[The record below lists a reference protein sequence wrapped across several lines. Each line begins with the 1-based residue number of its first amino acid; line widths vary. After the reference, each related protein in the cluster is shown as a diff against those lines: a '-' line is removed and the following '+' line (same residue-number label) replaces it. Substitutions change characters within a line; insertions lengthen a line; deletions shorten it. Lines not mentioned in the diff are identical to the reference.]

1 MQRKY
6 NRKQV
11 SKSKSIPA
19 PVKGLN
25 ARDAIANMDPT
36 YALSLDNYFCTP
48 TTVDVRNG
56 SNTWATGLG
65 AWVETVMHYTSA
77 TAAKQYGIAGGKIY
91 ETTSGGAVG
100 AAKVSGL
107 TNSRFQW
114 VNFDTPG
121 NWYLVAVNGA
131 DSCQIFNGTA
141 WQAVNTGTSP
151 LAITGIDSTN
161 FIHVNTWQNR
171 LYFTQKN
178 SLSVWYLGVN
188 SIQGAATEFPL
199 NSIFTKG
206 GYLMGMLTWTVDNT
220 AGVQDFAVF
229 VTSEGE
235 VAVYQ
240 GYDPS
245 FAGTFTLVG
254 KFFMGRP
261 IGRRFFEK
269 MGSDQVIVCADG
281 IALLSKELT
290 TDRQL
295 SATLSFNILNLINND
310 AAAYN
315 ANFGWQ
321 AVYHPIGTKLV
332 VNVPA
337 MENSS
342 QYQYVMN
349 TITGAWTSWGKLSS
363 PLNAACW
370 DIWQDKIY
378 YGGDGVVVQA
388 DMSTNLNDNGT
399 AILTDM
405 KPAFSYFDDLGV
417 EKEFKMARP
426 IFLSTD
432 PITPTYTLCIDYDDA
447 VPPPPSVATG
457 TGTPWDTSPW
467 DTSPWGSSGFQ
478 VNKEWLTIGGLG
490 YAASFRMATLTNGVG
505 VSLQSIDYVYEIGGI
520 L

>member
-11 SKSKSIPA
+11 SQSKSIPA
-19 PVKGLN
+19 PTKGLN
-25 ARDAIANMDPT
+25 ARDAVADMDPT

-56 SNTWATGLG
+56 QTNWATGLA
-65 AWVETVMHYTSA
+65 AWVETVLHYTSA
-77 TAAKQYGIAGGKIY
+77 TGTKQFGIAGGKIFD
-91 ETTSGGAVG
+91 TTSGGAVG
-100 AAKVSGL
+100 SALVSGL

-121 NWYLVAVNGA
+121 NWYAVAVNGA
-131 DSCQIFNGTA
+131 DGAQIYNGSA
-141 WQAVNTGTSP
+141 WQTVTQISTP
-151 LAITGIDSTN
+151 LAITGIDPSN
-161 FIHVNTWQNR
+161 FIHVNAFQNR
-171 LYFTQKN
+171 LYFTAKN

-199 NSIFTKG
+199 ASIFTKG

-240 GYDPS
+240 GYDPD
-245 FAGTFTLVG
+245 FAATFTLVG
-254 KFFMGRP
+254 KFVMGRP

-269 MGSDQVIVCADG
+269 MGSDNVLVCADG

-295 SATLSFNILNLINND
+295 SATLSYNILNLINND
-310 AAAYN
+310 VASYA

-321 AVYHPIGTKLV
+321 AVYYPIGNKLV
-332 VNVPA
+332 INVPA

-342 QYQYVMN
+342 QYQYIMN
-349 TITGAWTSWGKLSS
+349 TITGAWATWGKLSS

-370 DIWQDKIY
+370 DVWEDEIY
-378 YGGDGVVVQA
+378 YGGNGVIVKG
-388 DMSTNLNDNGT
+388 DDNTNLSDNGV

-405 KPAFSYFDDLGV
+405 KPAFSYFDDLGS

-432 PITPTYTLCIDYDDA
+432 PITPSYVLNVDYED
-447 VPPPPSVATG
+447 VPAPPPSVATG

-467 DTSPWGSSGFQ
+467 DTSAWGSSGFQ
-478 VNKEWLTIGGLG
+478 VNKEWLTVGGLG

-505 VSLQSIDYVYEIGGI
+505 VSLQSIDYVYEKGGI

>member
-11 SKSKSIPA
+11 SQSKSIPA

-25 ARDAIANMDPT
+25 ARDAVADMDPT

-56 SNTWATGLG
+56 QTTWATGLG
-65 AWVETVMHYTSA
+65 GWVETVMHYTSGTA
-77 TAAKQYGIAGGKIY
+77 TKQYGAANGKIF

-107 TNSRFQW
+107 TSNRWQW

-131 DSCQIFNGTA
+131 DSMEIFDGTN
-141 WQAVNTGTSP
+141 WQAITAISTP
-151 LAITGIDSTN
+151 LAITGVTTSQLV
-161 FIHVNTWQNR
+161 HVNAFQNR

-178 SLSVWYLGVN
+178 TLSVWYLGVN

-206 GYLMGMLTWTVDNT
+206 GSLMGMLTWTVDNT
-220 AGVQDFAVF
+220 AGVQEFAVF
-229 VTSEGE
+229 VTTEGE

-240 GYDPS
+240 GYDPD
-245 FAGTFTLVG
+245 FAATFTLVG

-269 MGSDQVIVCADG
+269 MGSDNVLICADG

-290 TDRQL
+290 TDRDL
-295 SATLSFNILNLINND
+295 SATLSYNILNLINSD
-310 AAAYN
+310 VQSFN

-321 AVYHPIGTKLV
+321 AIYYPIANKLII
-332 VNVPA
+332 NVPA
-337 MENSS
+337 MENGT

-349 TITGAWTSWGKLSS
+349 TITGAWSTWGKLSS
-363 PLNAACW
+363 PLDAACW
-370 DIWQDKIY
+370 DIWQDQIY
-378 YGGDGVVVQA
+378 YGGNGVIVKA
-388 DMSTNLNDNGT
+388 DDNTNLSDNGI
-399 AILTDM
+399 AILSDM
-405 KPAFSYFDDLGV
+405 KPAFSYFDDLGS

-432 PITPTYTLCIDYDDA
+432 PITPSYVLNVDYEDVLPA
-447 VPPPPSVATG
+447 PPSAAVG
-457 TGTPWDTSPW
+457 TGTPWDTSAW
-467 DTSPWGSSGFQ
+467 DVTPWGSSGFQ
-478 VNKEWLTIGGLG
+478 VNKDWLTVGGLG

-505 VSLQSIDYVYEIGGI
+505 VSLQSIDYVYEKGGV